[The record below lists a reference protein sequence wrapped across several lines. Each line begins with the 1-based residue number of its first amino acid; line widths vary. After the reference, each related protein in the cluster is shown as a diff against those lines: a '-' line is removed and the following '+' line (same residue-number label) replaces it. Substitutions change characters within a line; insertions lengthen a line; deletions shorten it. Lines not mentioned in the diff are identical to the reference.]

1 MLFEEIKNEIK
12 NEMQKA
18 LYNYNL
24 KENKIN
30 FEISEPPL
38 KEYGDFSCNLAFI
51 LSKILKKSPYEIA
64 NDIVNHILSFYKT
77 QSFVEST
84 FKSISVEKPGFI
96 NFKINMNK
104 FLKIFFLDI
113 EKISS
118 IPHYSISN
126 ELILIEHTSVNPNKA
141 LHVGHVR
148 NSIIGDCLYRLLS
161 YTKHNV
167 KVLNYIDD
175 SGLQVADIIVAFRYA
190 NIPIEDENVKVK
202 KFDHYCGNNVYVKI
216 NELYSAR
223 PELELQRKKVLK
235 DLENPHSEISG
246 FTQKIVKKIL
256 INQLQTSWNL
266 KCHYDLLNFES
277 QLMQS
282 NLWTTIFKILQEN
295 KIIQLETSGK
305 NIGCWVFKS
314 KEEGDKVLVRSD
326 STVTYFAKDIPFAIW
341 KLGLVKNPFEFEIF
355 SQQWDNTNL
364 CKTVLKND
372 LKDKQI
378 DSCNPLIDFNDIKK
392 VITIIDFRQ
401 ERLQFLLLEILNKLG
416 IDKTKYI
423 YLGYEPVTLSNETA
437 KLIGLKQESL
447 KSKSTQMSGR
457 KGIFIEADIAL
468 DLLIKKSY
476 DEIKKRNV
484 DIKDVEAIN
493 IAKEIAISAIR
504 YYFVRHD
511 MGKSIVFDIDNSLS
525 LEGNTGPYIQY
536 SYARGKRIY
545 NKLENKSTSHLI
557 ENDLEKLEENLSSIE
572 IDLIKHLCRF
582 STIIKDSINN
592 YEPKLVANYLYMLST
607 LFNHFY
613 EGSPILKEK
622 MDLKKR
628 LRIKILYS
636 TLLIMQ
642 NCMQIIGIT
651 ALDKM

>member
-1 MLFEEIKNEIK
+1 MI
-12 NEMQKA
+12 M
-18 LYNYNL
+18 
-24 KENKIN
+24 IN
-30 FEISEPPL
+30 
-38 KEYGDFSCNLAFI
+38 
-51 LSKILKKSPYEIA
+51 
-64 NDIVNHILSFYKT
+64 
-77 QSFVEST
+77 
-84 FKSISVEKPGFI
+84 
-96 NFKINMNK
+96 
-104 FLKIFFLDI
+104 
-113 EKISS
+113 
-118 IPHYSISN
+118 
-126 ELILIEHTSVNPNKA
+126 
-141 LHVGHVR
+141 
-148 NSIIGDCLYRLLS
+148 
-161 YTKHNV
+161 
-167 KVLNYIDD
+167 
-175 SGLQVADIIVAFRYA
+175 
-190 NIPIEDENVKVK
+190 

-235 DLENPHSEISG
+235 DLENPHSEISR

-277 QLMQS
+277 QIMQS

-378 DSCNPLIDFNDIKK
+378 DSCNQLIDFNDIKK

-437 KLIGLKQESL
+437 KLIGLKQESI

-468 DLLIKKSY
+468 DS
-476 DEIKKRNV
+476 
-484 DIKDVEAIN
+484 
-493 IAKEIAISAIR
+493 
-504 YYFVRHD
+504 F
-511 MGKSIVFDIDNSLS
+511 
-525 LEGNTGPYIQY
+525 
-536 SYARGKRIY
+536 
-545 NKLENKSTSHLI
+545 NK
-557 ENDLEKLEENLSSIE
+557 
-572 IDLIKHLCRF
+572 
-582 STIIKDSINN
+582 
-592 YEPKLVANYLYMLST
+592 
-607 LFNHFY
+607 
-613 EGSPILKEK
+613 
-622 MDLKKR
+622 
-628 LRIKILYS
+628 KIL
-636 TLLIMQ
+636 
-642 NCMQIIGIT
+642 
-651 ALDKM
+651 